1 MFPSGFRVKD
11 QDNLDLLDLL
21 ALASFI
27 VGIQNLELN
36 ATANDIDTAGNK
48 ILQELHGHL
57 SQQDKR
63 LARIEKILDRI
74 AGEKEE
80 LR

>member
-1 MFPSGFRVKD
+1 MNPNGFRMKD
-11 QDNLDLLDLL
+11 QYNLDLLDVL
-21 ALASFI
+21 AIASFL

-57 SQQDKR
+57 AEQDKR
-63 LARIEKILDRI
+63 LDRMEQTLSRII
-74 AGEKEE
+74 GEKEDE
-80 LR
+80 K

>member
-1 MFPSGFRVKD
+1 MNPNMFRLKD
-11 QDNLDLLDLL
+11 QYNLDMLDML
-21 ALASFI
+21 AIASFL

-57 SQQDKR
+57 AEQDKR
-63 LARIEKILDRI
+63 LDRMEQALNRMI
-74 AGEKEE
+74 DGKED
-80 LR
+80 